1 MAAQEAA
8 VQADLAHKAGVIT
21 VQQEQICALDDAL
34 QVKTPSKSSAMPVQC
49 CHHEPAGT
57 KLALSGCLSAAQSTQ
72 STQ

>member
-8 VQADLAHKAGVIT
+8 VQADLAHKAGVIA

-49 CHHEPAGT
+49 CHHEPAGA
-57 KLALSGCLSAAQSTQ
+57 KLALCPCLPAAQSSQ
-72 STQ
+72 